1 MFRLVALF
9 SSEYF
14 MKYFNN
20 VLFYKLLFTQKL
32 LRFFFFFDAK
42 ETVEDFIFSF
52 ENKFVPNCKVKVQR
66 SVELINYQ
74 PTESNAII
82 VLESRMI

>member
-1 MFRLVALF
+1 
-9 SSEYF
+9 

-32 LRFFFFFDAK
+32 LRFFFDEK
-42 ETVEDFIFSF
+42 ETVGFIFSV
-52 ENKFVPNCKVKVQR
+52 ENKFVPNCKVKIQR
-66 SVELINYQ
+66 SVELIIYQ

-82 VLESRMI
+82 VFESRII

>member
-1 MFRLVALF
+1 
-9 SSEYF
+9 

-32 LRFFFFFDAK
+32 LRFFFFDEK
-42 ETVEDFIFSF
+42 ETVDDFIFSVK
-52 ENKFVPNCKVKVQR
+52 NKFVPNCKVKIQR
-66 SVELINYQ
+66 SVELIIYQ

-82 VLESRMI
+82 VFESRII

>member
-32 LRFFFFFDAK
+32 LRFFFFDAK
-42 ETVEDFIFSF
+42 ETVEDFIFSV

-82 VLESRMI
+82 VFESRMI

>member
-1 MFRLVALF
+1 
-9 SSEYF
+9 

-32 LRFFFFFDAK
+32 LRFFFDEK
-42 ETVEDFIFSF
+42 ETVDFIFSV
-52 ENKFVPNCKVKVQR
+52 ENKFVPNCKVKIQR
-66 SVELINYQ
+66 SVELIIYQ

-82 VLESRMI
+82 VFESRII